1 MTQSSFTALVCESL
15 SDDLSGLALRSLPL
29 APPGPGQVRV
39 KIRAAALNFPD
50 YLMTQGRYQFKPD
63 LPFVPGLEAAGE
75 VDAIGTGVT
84 DLAPGARVL
93 VHVRCGALAEAIV
106 ADADNVRPIPL
117 GMDFAAGAAFHA
129 AAITAY
135 VALVRRARLA
145 SGETLLVHGASG
157 GVGMAAVQLGRHL
170 GARVIATG
178 RSDDKL
184 AIVRANG
191 ANETVN
197 LSGDLRDEVM
207 KLTDGRGVDVVFD
220 PIGGDV
226 FDASLRCLG
235 WGGRLLVVGFVAGRI
250 PEVKANYI
258 LIKNL
263 SIIGVRAGEQGRRDP
278 QEGVENL
285 REIDRLASEGV
296 FAPYV
301 CARLPLSRAVDGLRM
316 LADGSVI
323 GKVVI
328 EP

>member
-84 DLAPGARVL
+84 DLALGARVL

-106 ADADNVRPIPL
+106 VDADDARPIPP

-178 RSDDKL
+178 RSEDKL
-184 AIVRANG
+184 AVVRANG
-191 ANETVN
+191 AHETVN
-197 LSGDLRDEVM
+197 LSGDLREEVM
-207 KLTDGRGVDVVFD
+207 KLTAGRGVDVVFD

-263 SIIGVRAGEQGRRDP
+263 SIIGVRAGEQGRRD
-278 QEGVENL
+278 QQQGIENL

-296 FAPYV
+296 FRPYI
-301 CARLPLSRAVDGLRM
+301 CARLPLARAVEGLRM
-316 LADGSVI
+316 LAEGRVT
-323 GKVVI
+323 GKVII